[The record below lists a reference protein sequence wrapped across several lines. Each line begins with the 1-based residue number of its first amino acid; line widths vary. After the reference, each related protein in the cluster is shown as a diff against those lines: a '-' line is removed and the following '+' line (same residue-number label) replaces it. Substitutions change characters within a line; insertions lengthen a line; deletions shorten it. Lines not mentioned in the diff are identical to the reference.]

1 MASIKMTRID
11 YRLIHGQ
18 VVAKWIKY
26 NPINSIIVA
35 DDDLVKDDFM
45 VDIYKMAA
53 PGNKVDIVSI
63 KDLNDTIK
71 NADGEV
77 MVIFKTVDSLYE
89 AIEYGF
95 NVQEINVGAV
105 ESGQGRKQIVQG
117 VSLSKEEVDK
127 LDKLDAKGINVYSQS
142 IPENSRI
149 SLEEIKNKI

>member
-26 NPINSIIVA
+26 NPVNSIVVA

-45 VDIYKMAA
+45 ADIYRMAA

-63 KDLNDTIK
+63 KDLNDTLKKI
-71 NADGEV
+71 DGDV
-77 MVIFKTVDSLYE
+77 MVIFKTVDSLYKAVE
-89 AIEYGF
+89 NGF
-95 NVQEINVGAV
+95 NVQEVNVGAV
-105 ESGQGRKQIVQG
+105 ESSQGRKQIIQG
-117 VSLSKEEVDK
+117 VSLSKEE
-127 LDKLDAKGINVYSQS
+127 LDKLDELDTKGINVYSQP
-142 IPENSRI
+142 IPENSRV